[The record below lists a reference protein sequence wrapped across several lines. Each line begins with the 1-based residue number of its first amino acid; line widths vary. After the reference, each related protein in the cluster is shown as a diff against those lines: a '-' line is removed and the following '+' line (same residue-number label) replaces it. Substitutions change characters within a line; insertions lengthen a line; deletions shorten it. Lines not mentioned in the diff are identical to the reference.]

1 MLEVNDLSCGYGQ
14 QDVVKGV
21 SFTLPENGRLAILG
35 PNGCGKTTLL
45 RGMTGFLPAAGSVT
59 LDGAD
64 LLKMP
69 PRERGRAVAEL
80 PQVSTAWFAYTV
92 LETVLM
98 GRYAH
103 LKPGLFST
111 PTRKDREIAE
121 DAIRRLGLWE
131 ERDRPLTQLSG
142 GQLQRVLL
150 ARAFTQTPRV
160 ILLDEPTNHLDLKYQ
175 VELVEVLKAWS
186 SQPGHAALG
195 VFHDLDLALDFASLV
210 LLMDAGQA
218 VYFGDAND
226 LPPAALSRVFGLD
239 VPAYMRQ
246 SRARWEKIGGQR

>member
-1 MLEVNDLSCGYGQ
+1 MLEVKNLSCGYGREK
-14 QDVVKGV
+14 VVKDV
-21 SFTLPENGRLAILG
+21 SFTLPERGRLAVLG

-45 RGMTGFLPAAGSVT
+45 RGMTGFLPAAGAVT

-64 LLKMP
+64 LLKMS

-80 PQVSTAWFAYTV
+80 PQASAAWFAYTV
-92 LETVLM
+92 METVLM

-103 LKPGLFST
+103 LKPGLFSA
-111 PTRKDREIAE
+111 PTRADREIAE

-131 ERDRPLTQLSG
+131 ERDRPLTRLSG

-175 VELVEVLKAWS
+175 VELVRELKGWS
-186 SQPGHAALG
+186 AQPGHAALG
-195 VFHDLDLALDFASLV
+195 VFHDLDLALNFADLV
-210 LLMDAGQA
+210 LLMEGGRA
-218 VYFGDAND
+218 VYFGPADA
-226 LPPAALSRVFGLD
+226 LPPQELSRVFGLD

-246 SRARWEKIGGQR
+246 SRARWERIGG

>member
-45 RGMTGFLPAAGSVT
+45 RGMTGFLPAAGSVA

-103 LKPGLFST
+103 LKPGLFSA
-111 PTRKDREIAE
+111 PTRRDWEIAE

-175 VELVEVLKAWS
+175 VELVEALKAWS

-210 LLMDAGQA
+210 LLMDAGQT

>member
-45 RGMTGFLPAAGSVT
+45 RGMTGFLPAAGSVA

-103 LKPGLFST
+103 LKSGLFST
-111 PTRKDREIAE
+111 PTRRDREIAE

-175 VELVEVLKAWS
+175 VELVEALKAWS

>member
-111 PTRKDREIAE
+111 PTRRDREIAE

-150 ARAFTQTPRV
+150 ARAFAQTPRV

-175 VELVEVLKAWS
+175 VELVEALKAWS